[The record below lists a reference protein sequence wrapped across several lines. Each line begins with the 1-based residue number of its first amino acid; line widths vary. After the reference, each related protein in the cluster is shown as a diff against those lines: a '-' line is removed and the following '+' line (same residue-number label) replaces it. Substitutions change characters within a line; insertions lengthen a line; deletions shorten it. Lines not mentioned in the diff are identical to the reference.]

1 MTGNPFL
8 IPKEGHWVIN
18 FSGGR
23 SSGYMLWRIID
34 AHGGTLPT
42 NATVIFANTGKEHPA
57 TLDFVKQCGDEWDV
71 KIVWLEYH
79 RRNDRKGGIKDPK
92 NHYRIVDHKTA
103 SRNGEPFEQLIE
115 KSYRLPNP
123 TMRMCTSELKVAT
136 IQRYLMRELGIPGPE
151 HKNILGI
158 RADEKRRVNKALM
171 EQCRVIYP
179 MVYAGTTENRVLDF
193 WNCQSFDLQ
202 VPHFMG
208 NCDLCYLKGRKKLI
222 EIIRNNPGVADWWIA
237 QENKVR
243 EQKNDEHK
251 HFGRFRL
258 EYSFQDIVNEATT
271 QSTLDFGDEL
281 DPLVDCFCGD

>member
-34 AHGGTLPT
+34 AHGGTLPNNT
-42 NATVIFANTGKEHPA
+42 TVIFANTGKEHPA

-103 SRNGEPFEQLIE
+103 SRKGEPFEQLIE
-115 KSYRLPNP
+115 SRQMLPNP
-123 TMRMCTSELKVAT
+123 VMRMCTSELKVAT
-136 IQRYLMRELGIPGPE
+136 IQRYLMRELGIQQSE

-158 RADEKRRVNKALM
+158 RADEQRRVNKALM

-179 MVYAGTTENRVLDF
+179 MVYAGTTENHVFDF
-193 WNCQSFDLQ
+193 WKCQSFDLEI
-202 VPHFMG
+202 PSYMG
-208 NCDLCYLKGRKKLI
+208 NCDLCFLKGKKILI
-222 EIIRNNPGVADWWIA
+222 DIIRHDPPVAQWWLK
-237 QENKVR
+237 QENKIKVLDSD
-243 EQKNDEHK
+243 KTG
-251 HFGRFRL
+251 HFNKM
-258 EYSFQDIVNEATT
+258 YSFADIVDEATT